1 MCGLWSPNER
11 TACRLV
17 DWLIVLP
24 GNRCT
29 CPIIH
34 IMLNRMVDRLDVG
47 TYIRTYVGRSIYIQ
61 RSAAIYIHTCAR
73 AYVHVYLPTYA
84 PPQQKAKNFH
94 AFIQNAYPPPRFW
107 SVFVWWVLTS
117 NGYITHYPRICDP
130 RKKMLE
136 FVEKPDLVSVCAELM
151 LHAKLLQPSRSKGF
165 IVFSVKMLTF
175 LPIINKKKN

>member
-1 MCGLWSPNER
+1 MRLWSPNER

-17 DWLIVLP
+17 DLLIVLP

-34 IMLNRMVDRLDVG
+34 IMLNRMVDRMIARIYV
-47 TYIRTYVGRSIYIQ
+47 RRHVGRYIYTHH
-61 RSAAIYIHTCAR
+61 RTTIYIHTCAR
-73 AYVHVYLPTYA
+73 ACVHVYLPTHA
-84 PPQQKAKNFH
+84 PPLQKAKKFN
-94 AFIQNAYPPPRFW
+94 AFIQNRYPPPRFR

-165 IVFSVKMLTF
+165 SVFSVKMLTF